1 MEREARYKRISFWV
15 DKKTFE
21 NLEKQREL
29 SKICTTNASYL
40 TNLINSRAKNKDLKL
55 ISKRMQLNSEILLDM
70 YGIATNINQIAH
82 ALNRDSFHK
91 FNEEEFYS
99 KTEVLTKEV
108 QEIIIE
114 LKTQNSY
121 LKGLL

>member
-1 MEREARYKRISFWV
+1 MEKRFKRIMFWV
-15 DKKTFE
+15 DRETFE
-21 NLEKQREL
+21 NLEKQRKL
-29 SKICTTNASYL
+29 SKVSTTNASYL
-40 TNLINSRAKNKDLKL
+40 RNLINTRAKNKDLKL
-55 ISKRMQLNSEILLDM
+55 ISKRMQLNSEVLLDM

-91 FNEEEFYS
+91 FDEEKFYE